1 MSAQPSPTGA
11 RQIIWPSVVT
21 VISAA
26 ILIGAEVFG
35 AAFAGGWALAILFGL
50 DDTGAH
56 ILQAVLFAIGVF
68 IMVAFIRAAQ
78 RVEPFTRR
86 ALSRLRNK
94 AARRLREIAHASL
107 KKLNICS
114 RSTPL
119 ARAECD
125 NVDTRWGNLS
135 PAQKKCCEADSKPLF
150 ALLPNFARACG
161 RVSVGRY
168 PDKRPDSRQGMKNR
182 GSLKSD

>member
-1 MSAQPSPTGA
+1 MSSQPSPTRA

-56 ILQAVLFAIGVF
+56 ILQAVLFATGVLV
-68 IMVAFIRAAQ
+68 MAAFIRAAQ

-86 ALSRLRNK
+86 A
-94 AARRLREIAHASL
+94 
-107 KKLNICS
+107 
-114 RSTPL
+114 
-119 ARAECD
+119 
-125 NVDTRWGNLS
+125 
-135 PAQKKCCEADSKPLF
+135 
-150 ALLPNFARACG
+150 
-161 RVSVGRY
+161 
-168 PDKRPDSRQGMKNR
+168 
-182 GSLKSD
+182 